1 MVLIRVSNI
10 SFDYRVIRT
19 TSNSLKELLRDILR
33 GSVKITN
40 YAALQDVSFE
50 VNEGEVLAILGG
62 NGAGKSTLLKVLAR
76 DLPPQKG
83 KVEINGDVAPMI
95 ELGAGFHPEVT
106 GSENTVFYSAL
117 LGRDIKSVKQDL
129 VKIAEWAGVEDH
141 MDFPVRTF
149 SSGMLARLAFSAAT
163 HERSRILL
171 IDEVLSVGDE
181 KFRAKTKQRI
191 RDQLALGSAVVLVSH
206 DLQTIREMATRAM
219 WLEKGRVVL
228 IGSTEDV
235 IAAYQKSQ
243 E

>member
-76 DLPPQKG
+76 VLPPQKG

-163 HERSRILL
+163 HERSRILV
-171 IDEVLSVGDE
+171 IDEVVSVGDE
-181 KFRAKTKQRI
+181 KYRSKTKQRI

>member
-1 MVLIRVSNI
+1 MGTL
-10 SFDYRVIRT
+10 
-19 TSNSLKELLRDILR
+19 E
-33 GSVKITN
+33 IT
-40 YAALQDVSFE
+40 
-50 VNEGEVLAILGG
+50 
-62 NGAGKSTLLKVLAR
+62 
-76 DLPPQKG
+76 
-83 KVEINGDVAPMI
+83 GDVAPMI

-106 GSENTVFYSAL
+106 GAENTIFYSAL

-129 VKIAEWAGVEDH
+129 TKIAEWAGVEDH

-163 HERSRILL
+163 HERSKILL

-191 RDQLALGSAVVLVSH
+191 REQLKLGSAVVLVSH
-206 DLQTIREMATRAM
+206 DLQTVREMATRVL
-219 WLEKGRVVL
+219 WLEKGRVEL
-228 IGSTEDV
+228 IGSTEEV